1 MQVFIPIIGSIRI
14 KKYKDTFVSAK
25 VIFACDLRLVMLI
38 LHRPYT
44 PISPSLRLIFSSYRL
59 LLLLLSQFSI
69 YFSIIFNQNK
79 TTFETSR
86 FLLFSFHFLSQLNL
100 IRIATKTE
108 LVPTLFQFCIL
119 WHRMINFS
127 MIISLYHNRSIVQCC
142 RQILH
147 FTFYKLFFLSFK
159 HTVIILRRNIP
170 LQSTDTPSLFYC
182 FFLIPVSS
190 FLIFNL

>member
-1 MQVFIPIIGSIRI
+1 MKISLVNDLLKSSTRSFISLYLTPR
-14 KKYKDTFVSAK
+14 SA
-25 VIFACDLRLVMLI
+25 
-38 LHRPYT
+38 
-44 PISPSLRLIFSSYRL
+44 SLQLIFSSYRL

-86 FLLFSFHFLSQLNL
+86 FLLFSFHFISQLNL

-127 MIISLYHNRSIVQCC
+127 MIISLHHNRSIVQCC